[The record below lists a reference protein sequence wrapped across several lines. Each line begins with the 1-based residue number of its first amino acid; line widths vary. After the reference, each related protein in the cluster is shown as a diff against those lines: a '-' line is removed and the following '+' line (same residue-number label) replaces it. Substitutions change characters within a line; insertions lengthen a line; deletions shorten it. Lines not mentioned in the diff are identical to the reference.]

1 MVLNKHKFIAT
12 LILFP
17 TYLLPGT
24 QQWVLWMSSAFSLP
38 LSLYLWWLTTHNAL
52 RSQTILG
59 RYIYRSARTRSRCW
73 LYMRSTRPAGW
84 GLLVQSSSSK
94 KDGCMGAPV
103 ATPYRSGCPIVH
115 PHGVDYGILYSQD
128 QAKDG
133 WAQSNKKNDPCAKRF
148 MVLIYRDLLN
158 YYCTC

>member
-1 MVLNKHKFIAT
+1 MGVVNELC
-12 LILFP
+12 ILSP
-17 TYLLPGT
+17 
-24 QQWVLWMSSAFSLP
+24 S
-38 LSLYLWWLTTHNAL
+38 LSLSLMIDYAQCSEITNYT
-52 RSQTILG
+52 G
-59 RYIYRSARTRSRCW
+59 PVYIYTGLRARDRGVDYSPSTRCW

-133 WAQSNKKNDPCAKRF
+133 WAQSNKKTIHARNVSWCWYIEIF
-148 MVLIYRDLLN
+148 STTTVLVNAIRVIR
-158 YYCTC
+158 